1 MPSGVGCRS
10 GLGPPSANNSTIII
24 VGTLNMLSGSITIML
39 IIGSTIISIVGSACG
54 DQQQH

>member
-1 MPSGVGCRS
+1 
-10 GLGPPSANNSTIII
+10 
-24 VGTLNMLSGSITIML
+24 MLSGSITIML